1 MRPVTVSATVSKSP
15 QEVSEFLEVLAN
27 HEAFL
32 DRMLVDWKFS
42 GPGRGVGAEAYA
54 RANTKGSQDWTDFK
68 IAEAGPGKIVVEA
81 ESAGGKRS
89 MRHSYTLAERPGGG
103 TKVSLELDW
112 LKMSKTDRLCPPLAR
127 AFARRPYATAM
138 RRLTKQLS

>member
-1 MRPVTVSATVSKSP
+1 MKPVTVSTAVAKSP
-15 QEVSEFLEVLAN
+15 REASDFLATMAN
-27 HEAFL
+27 HEGFMGQ
-32 DRMLVDWKFS
+32 MLVDWKFS
-42 GPGRGVGAEAYA
+42 GPKRGVGAEAYA

-68 IAEAGPGKIVVEA
+68 IVEAGAGKIVIEA

-89 MRHSYTLAERPGGG
+89 VRHSYTLAERPGGG

-127 AFARRPYATAM
+127 AFARRPYGKAM
-138 RRLTKQLS
+138 GRLAKQLA